1 MNQKPPPPE
10 PPMSRREALLKLGFF
25 QAIDAVYMVV
35 IFGLFA
41 TAGARALFFA
51 APQVEVLVWMIVAL
65 GISQIWTITLCYR
78 LSWFVLSAQ
87 ADINLLPEAAAR
99 IVIGYQQKNP

>member
-1 MNQKPPPPE
+1 
-10 PPMSRREALLKLGFF
+10 MSRREALLKLGFF
-25 QAIDAVYMVV
+25 QVADAVYIVV
-35 IFGLFA
+35 ILGLFA
-41 TAGARALFFA
+41 TAGIRAWLCGA
-51 APQVEVLVWMIVAL
+51 TQIEALIWMVVAL
-65 GISQIWTITLCYR
+65 GISQIWTITLCFR